1 MPKEKKRH
9 KTWKEVQRERQEK
22 QKLSQEAYRKQ
33 TESYPKSKRHKLSRG
48 KMLLVVGLIAIL
60 ISASA
65 YGVWQYYEG
74 QKPPEIAG
82 GGNVDPTANL
92 NAPAPDFSLRDING
106 TRVSLSQFRG
116 KVIGIHFMAVGCH
129 GQIYEVND
137 YMLNELHRLCSS
149 YCGSGLIAFLTVAV
163 ATCENSQLD
172 QLRGNYSANWILG
185 NDYDD
190 EVLDI
195 LSAYASYDIYD
206 GSVVLIDKAFNVTQV
221 YSPGV
226 SSGTLAS
233 RVSQMLQV

>member
-1 MPKEKKRH
+1 MPKKKRG
-9 KTWKEVQRERQEK
+9 KIGRKYSERK
-22 QKLSQEAYRKQ
+22 
-33 TESYPKSKRHKLSRG
+33 HKLPKG
-48 KMLLVVGLIAIL
+48 TMVFAIVLAALLLSV
-60 ISASA
+60 SA

-74 QKPPEIAG
+74 QKPPEIG
-82 GGNVDPTANL
+82 GSNVVPTANL
-92 NAPAPDFSLRDING
+92 NVPAPDFSLRDING

-137 YMLNELHRLCSS
+137 YMLNQLHTLCSS
-149 YCGSGLIAFLTVAV
+149 YCGNGNITFLTVAV

-172 QLRGNYSANWILG
+172 QIRGNYSANWVLG

-195 LSAYASYDIYD
+195 LDAYSSYDIYD
-206 GSVVLIDKAFNVTQV
+206 GSVVLIDKAFKITQV

-226 SSGTLAS
+226 SSGTLSS
-233 RVSQMLQV
+233 RVQQMLQV

>member
-1 MPKEKKRH
+1 MPKVRRKRR
-9 KTWKEVQRERQEK
+9 T
-22 QKLSQEAYRKQ
+22 
-33 TESYPKSKRHKLSRG
+33 KSKGHGLSKG
-48 KMLLVVGLIAIL
+48 TLLFAVGLIASL
-60 ISASA
+60 IGASA
-65 YGVWQYYEG
+65 YGIWQYYEE
-74 QKPPEIAG
+74 QKPPEIG
-82 GGNVDPTANL
+82 GSNVVPTANL
-92 NAPAPDFSLRDING
+92 NVPAPDFSLEDING

-137 YMLNELHRLCSS
+137 YMLNQLHTLCSS
-149 YCGSGLIAFLTVAV
+149 YCGNGNITFLTVAV

-172 QLRGNYSANWILG
+172 QLRGNYSANWVLG

-195 LSAYASYDIYD
+195 LEAYSSYDIYD
-206 GSVVLIDKAFNVTQV
+206 GSVVLIDKAFKITQV

-233 RVSQMLQV
+233 RVQQMLQV